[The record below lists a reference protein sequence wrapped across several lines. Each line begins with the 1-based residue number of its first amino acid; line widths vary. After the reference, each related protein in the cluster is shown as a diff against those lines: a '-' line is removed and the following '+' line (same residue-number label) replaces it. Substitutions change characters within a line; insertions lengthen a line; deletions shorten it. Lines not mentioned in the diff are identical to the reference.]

1 VTQDVETAEAAEV
14 EDFSELLGEENCVHL
29 HGNLYRVR
37 RECIEYA
44 EPGITVENGGV
55 KFGNPRWVKNSKG
68 KPVARGLETAKMNRL
83 KDSIQKEGLE
93 NPLRLRVLD
102 DEDGESITLQLVN
115 GERRFRSID
124 LLAKDQTECVD
135 PATGKTLPADELFEW
150 VDCRINRMSDL
161 DAIRMS
167 LRPNETG
174 ESIGEVAAMEVVR
187 AMRETDADDEEI
199 MRVTGM
205 SITWLRETDRLLK
218 LDEDTRTALQTDN
231 INRKLALKLATIKDT
246 NERIAR
252 LEKCCQSAV
261 ERLAERE
268 AALNEGAENDQ
279 AEAEINEA
287 AAALAQ
293 AEGDGDEAEQAKKK
307 AAAAKKR
314 ADKKREEAERLEEQ
328 GPQATSKDWDDTN
341 SENDPPKPLTTAK
354 IEKAWRGP
362 LGAAIRK
369 KGLDED
375 GNEPEYDLE
384 DARLMKTIV
393 DAICDGKRESDNK
406 TPISFEKLLKQHA
419 KAKARR
425 NS

>member
-1 VTQDVETAEAAEV
+1 MTQEVETEAVEV
-14 EDFSELLGEENCVHL
+14 EDFSELIGSENCQHL

-44 EPGITVENGGV
+44 EPGIAVEDGNV

-68 KPVARGLETAKMNRL
+68 KPVARGLEKAKMERL
-83 KDSIQKEGLE
+83 RASIQNEGLE
-93 NPLRLRVLD
+93 NPLRLRVVEN
-102 DEDGESITLQLVN
+102 DEDSTITLQLVN

-124 LLAKDQTECVD
+124 NLATEQVECVD

-187 AMRETDADDEEI
+187 AMRETDASDDEI
-199 MRVTGM
+199 MRITGM

-218 LDEDTRTALQTDN
+218 LDDDTRTALQSDS
-231 INRKLALKLATIKDT
+231 INRKLALKLATIQDT

-252 LEKCCQSAV
+252 LERCCQSAV
-261 ERLAERE
+261 ERLADRE
-268 AALNEGAENDQ
+268 AALTQGVETDT

-287 AAALAQ
+287 AAALAK
-293 AEGDGDEAEQAKKK
+293 AEGDDTEAKEAKKK
-307 AAAAKKR
+307 AEAAKRR

-354 IEKAWRGP
+354 IEKSWRGR
-362 LGAAIRK
+362 LGVIIKK
-369 KGLDED
+369 KGLDDE

-384 DARLMKTIV
+384 DARLFKLIC
-393 DAICDGKRESDNK
+393 DAICDGKRENDNK
-406 TPISFEKLLKQHA
+406 TPVDPEKLLKQHA

-425 NS
+425 SS

>member
-1 VTQDVETAEAAEV
+1 MTQEVETEAVEV

-37 RECIEYA
+37 RDCIEYA
-44 EPGITVENGGV
+44 EPGISVEEGTV
-55 KFGNPRWVKNSKG
+55 KFGNPRWVRNSKG
-68 KPVARGLETAKMNRL
+68 KPVARGLEKVKMERL
-83 KDSIQKEGLE
+83 RDSVQKEGLE
-93 NPLRLRVLD
+93 NPLRLRVID
-102 DEDGESITLQLVN
+102 DDDDTVILQLVN

-124 LLAKDQTECVD
+124 SLVEEQAECVD

-150 VDCRINRMSDL
+150 VDCRINRMTDL

-174 ESIGEVAAMEVVR
+174 ESIGEVAAMEVVK
-187 AMRETDADDEEI
+187 AMRETDASDDEI
-199 MRVTGM
+199 MRITGM

-246 NERIAR
+246 HERIAR

-268 AALNEGAENDQ
+268 AALTEGASNDQ

-287 AAALAQ
+287 AAALAE
-293 AEGDGDEAEQAKKK
+293 AEGDADEADDAKAK
-307 AAAAKKR
+307 AEAAKKR
-314 ADKKREEAERLEEQ
+314 AAKKREEAERLEEQ
-328 GPQATSKDWDDTN
+328 GPTATSKDWDDTN

-354 IEKAWRGP
+354 IEKSWRGP
-362 LGAAIRK
+362 LAAVIK
-369 KGLDED
+369 KGLEED
-375 GNEPEYDLE
+375 DEPEYDLE
-384 DARLMKTIV
+384 DARLFKVIV
-393 DAICDGKRESDNK
+393 DAICDGQRENDNK

-425 NS
+425 SS